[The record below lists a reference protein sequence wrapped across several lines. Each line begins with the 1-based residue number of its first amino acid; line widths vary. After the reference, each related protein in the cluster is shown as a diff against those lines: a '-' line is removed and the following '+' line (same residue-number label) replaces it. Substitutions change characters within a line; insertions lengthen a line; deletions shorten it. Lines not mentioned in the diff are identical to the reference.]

1 MTEETPR
8 EHIIIGGSLYAP
20 TSSVTRD
27 GDGNIA
33 PQPEVDDNT
42 GLAFV
47 TYDENA
53 SAGSDLD
60 HYEKTRKL
68 NPAITTKSVDGFK
81 GVLSTPESWR
91 NNYGMSLD
99 GIYIPYTTF
108 FQTDSAKGRDPTYDS
123 PTFEAPYTFVKSDGK
138 FQQKAPYGTTA
149 KTATSANL
157 NPFARGHNIAYLIK
171 GATETDLDVDKS
183 GYDTNIPDLGNIST
197 AEQRPVGLRGP
208 MVLSGWGYDTD
219 GLPVPN
225 ALLDATNIN
234 TNPKDPN
241 YGKPID
247 ASQNYPTDKDSFI
260 PSHMSAIGDWKSGP
274 IDLRWD
280 RDRKVWVGGKF
291 NGVYLSKAV
300 KCIFPTAGADGKNS
314 FNFGVSGNI
323 NIGGRLYRNP
333 CSQEA
338 CSWDSYF
345 PQSSLYPDIE
355 IYDPEDRD
363 WCGLCHVDTFGNVI
377 CDDLSQ
383 ACLPFYDAL
392 IIRSVEHVIGQE
404 NSYTNCGDKFLKS
417 GPDPNKRRLGNPCHG
432 WGGSYTGKLEN
443 VNEKIADDGTFTNR
457 AKSILYEKIF
467 IENPLSQGLMAGDS
481 FFSYDTGRRIS
492 YSYAKS
498 SIPTCNTAGNV
509 TGTPEP
515 TIVTEDIP
523 IHIIIQAEF
532 FGVEVITRSGCE
544 GGEVTACS
552 RKFFAQGFSTMED
565 CGPDSDYP
573 STGI

>member
-1 MTEETPR
+1 MSENQQ
-8 EHIIIGGSLYAP
+8 HVIIGGSLFRP
-20 TSSVTRD
+20 STSPQRD
-27 GDGNIA
+27 SDGNIA
-33 PQPEVDDNT
+33 PVPEIDNES
-42 GLAFV
+42 GLAFSV
-47 TYDENA
+47 VDDTTNTPTAYKGTKELNA
-53 SAGSDLD
+53 
-60 HYEKTRKL
+60 
-68 NPAITTKSVDGFK
+68 AITTKTVDSFK
-81 GVLSTPESWR
+81 GALSSPEAWR
-91 NNYGMSLD
+91 NQYGMSID
-99 GIYIPYTTF
+99 GIFMPYTTY
-108 FQTDSAKGRDPTYDS
+108 FQVDTAGGKLQDFDSAS
-123 PTFEAPYTFVKSDGK
+123 FEAPYTFVTVEGK
-138 FQQKAPYGTTA
+138 VVRKGPYGTKA

-157 NPFARGHNIAYLIK
+157 NPFAKGHNIAYLVK
-171 GATETDLDVDKS
+171 GGSEGDLDATKS
-183 GYDTNIPDLGNIST
+183 GYDDNIPNLGDLSFSQ
-197 AEQRPVGLRGP
+197 QRPIGLRGP
-208 MVLSGWGYDTD
+208 MVLTGWGYDTD

-225 ALLDATNIN
+225 ALLDARNVE
-234 TNPKDPN
+234 TNPKNKN

-247 ASQNYPTDKDSFI
+247 LPEQYPSTKDEFL
-260 PSHMSAIGDWKSGP
+260 PSHMKGLGDWKSGP

-291 NGVYLSKAV
+291 NGIYLSKAV
-300 KCIFPTAGADGKNS
+300 KCILPTAGADGANS
-314 FNFGVSGNI
+314 FNFGISGNI

-338 CSWDSYF
+338 CSWETYF

-363 WCGLCHVDTFGNVI
+363 WCGLCHVDSYGNVL

-392 IIRSVEHVIGQE
+392 IIRSVEHVIGEE
-404 NSYTNCGDKFLKS
+404 NNYTNCGDKFLKS

-443 VNEKIADDGTFTNR
+443 VNEKIAEDGTFTNR

-467 IENPLSQGLMAGDS
+467 IENPLGQGLMAGDS

-492 YSYAKS
+492 YTYAKS
-498 SIPTCNTAGNV
+498 SIPACNTAGAV
-509 TGTPEP
+509 TGEPEA

-523 IHIIIQAEF
+523 IHVILQAEF

-544 GGEVTACS
+544 QGEVTACS
-552 RKFFAQGFSTMED
+552 RKLFAQGFSTMED